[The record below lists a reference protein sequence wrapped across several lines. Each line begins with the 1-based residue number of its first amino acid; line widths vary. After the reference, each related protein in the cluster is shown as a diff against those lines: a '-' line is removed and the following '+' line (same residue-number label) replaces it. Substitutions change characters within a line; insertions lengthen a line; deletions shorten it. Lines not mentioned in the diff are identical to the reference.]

1 MSSEAMTA
9 NTYLC
14 HDYKNIQWYTNY
26 TCIQKLDVILKKE
39 NGLICWNYRILEDF
53 FFSFIL
59 SWSYKNCFAVK
70 IIKRWPIVSVGVKIS
85 LPETKEFRE
94 GLMEEVRVEQG
105 PKGVESSYCL

>member
-70 IIKRWPIVSVGVKIS
+70 IIKKVANSFCGS
-85 LPETKEFRE
+85 
-94 GLMEEVRVEQG
+94 
-105 PKGVESSYCL
+105 